1 MFILV
6 HLNLSGGLKKLAE
19 NYWIN
24 KNCIERGTLW
34 CTGSFSFSPPKN
46 LLKIVH
52 NQNLFIIII
61 WLLYGIPPYIHK
73 KNGALSQ
80 TILQKIMIFF
90 STSEN
95 NVLEGYTRYKICTIT
110 ELHTCA
116 LCTSS
121 GSTLIKLVH
130 ICRLCNK
137 IEVHKGAMHIL
148 YYGVK

>member
-1 MFILV
+1 M
-6 HLNLSGGLKKLAE
+6 H
-19 NYWIN
+19 
-24 KNCIERGTLW
+24 

-95 NVLEGYTRYKICTIT
+95 NVLEGGGDNHGVISDQMCHFR
-110 ELHTCA
+110 LHTAMLPVSVIQTNA
-116 LCTSS
+116 L
-121 GSTLIKLVH
+121 IDNH
-130 ICRLCNK
+130 MYMYN
-137 IEVHKGAMHIL
+137 
-148 YYGVK
+148 Y